1 MKQPQDQ
8 RAEQKLL
15 QMLSAKTGK
24 SVSQLEQQA
33 ARGDLAGLTSGLD
46 PATRATVNKLIADPQ
61 AAKKKGQ
68 LPPGAGPASETAGGK
83 IRR

>member
-61 AAKKKGQ
+61 AAKK
-68 LPPGAGPASETAGGK
+68 LASSLQVQALLQKLLGGK
-83 IRR
+83 